1 MSETAVAA
9 PRDQGNRNALIHL
22 ALMRLREFLREPE
35 AVFWTFIFPVLLAG
49 GLGIAFR
56 NRSAD
61 VMKVAVV
68 AHAPATAEVAQW
80 LRRDGTLN
88 VKVLDESEAARA
100 LRTGAIALV
109 AVAAD
114 PAHVRYRYDDTN
126 PDGRAARAAVDNA
139 LQRGAGRKDPV
150 AVSEDRDREP
160 GARYIDFLI
169 PGLIGM
175 TMMGSG
181 MWGIGFS
188 IVDARRRKLLKRL
201 IASPMSR
208 SEYLFSYVLSR
219 LVFLVME
226 VTVISLFGILAFHVP
241 FRGDLATFILICLVS
256 AFAFS
261 ALGVLGASRARTVE
275 GISGIMNLV
284 MLPMWV
290 LSGVFF
296 SADRFPDAVQP
307 IIRVLP
313 LTAVNDALRMNML
326 QGAGLFAVGSKLV
339 VLSLWMVVAFAVAL
353 KIFRW
358 K

>member
-9 PRDQGNRNALIHL
+9 PRQQANRSALLQL
-22 ALMRLREFLREPE
+22 ALVRLREFLREPE
-35 AVFWTFIFPVLLAG
+35 AVFWTFIFPILLAT

-56 NRSAD
+56 NRPAD

-68 AHAPATAEVAQW
+68 ANTPATSEVTQW
-80 LRRDGTLN
+80 LHRDRALT
-88 VKVLDESEAARA
+88 VRVLGEHAAANA
-100 LRTGAIALV
+100 LRTGAVALV
-109 AVAAD
+109 VVPESARQ
-114 PAHVRYRYDDTN
+114 VRYRFDDTN
-126 PDGRAARAAVDNA
+126 PDGRAARAAVDDA
-139 LQRGAGRKDPV
+139 VQRGAGRTDPV

-175 TMMGSG
+175 NMMGSG

-208 SEYLFSYVLSR
+208 GEYLASYVLSR
-219 LVFLVME
+219 LIFLVAE
-226 VTVISLFGILAFHVP
+226 VTVVALFGIFVFGVP
-241 FRGDLATFILICLVS
+241 FRGDVGSFILICLLS
-256 AFAFS
+256 AFSFS
-261 ALGVLGASRARTVE
+261 ALGLLGASRARTVE
-275 GISGIMNLV
+275 GVSGIMNLV

-307 IIRVLP
+307 LIRALP

-326 QGAGLFAVGSKLV
+326 QGASLFAVAGQMT
-339 VLSLWMVVAFAVAL
+339 VLAIWMVLAFTVAL